1 MFLWFS
7 AKKIRGLSN
16 LCWSKVITATI
27 ALHVIGHLWML
38 TYNRIKKN
46 KTNSCTTCSLF
57 EEVSSCA
64 GVCCTLHLLKLP
76 NQVWNIMVFSYITI
90 LSKLL
95 SIQSVTVIATCLS
108 LKWSV
113 PSLTMS
119 ICFFKRYLFNLEW
132 HLKVLTLILPFS
144 GMRRTHGREMGVIE
158 CWYTKADKLPE
169 RK

>member
-1 MFLWFS
+1 MTKFGLHMFLWFS

-113 PSLTMS
+113 PLSQWVYVFLKGTYLIWS
-119 ICFFKRYLFNLEW
+119 DILKYWHWFYLFLGCEGHMAEKW
-132 HLKVLTLILPFS
+132 
-144 GMRRTHGREMGVIE
+144 E
-158 CWYTKADKLPE
+158 
-169 RK
+169 